1 MLSNFFQIFL
11 LISPVFLLIILGNFL
26 RRIKVPDIS
35 FWEINDKLCYW
46 VLIPALLFHYISQIN
61 LSSEMLYSYSIIIY
75 VGFFIAILNVL
86 ILGKLLGYPP
96 ERWTSILQGA
106 VRQNAFIA
114 LAITGS
120 LFGDE
125 GLKIAS
131 IFMLIYVPSINI
143 IIVTTMVMNFGQS
156 KKNVSNNEFITVFV
170 ELSKN
175 PFILAMITGLIF
187 SIIQS
192 EKFARII
199 GTGSYLPPKIVT
211 NFDLEKT
218 LDTSDEWIT
227 ARTGIKERRIVTD
240 QNTCDLAFEASIKAL
255 AMAELKPDDIDLI
268 ILSTTTPDKIFPA
281 TATILQNRLGAICP
295 AFDLQAVCAGF
306 VFALTTAQQYIEN
319 GAAKN
324 ILVVG
329 SETMSRIV
337 DWNDRSTAILFADGA
352 GAVILSAD
360 NNTGIKHSKLYSDGN
375 YLSSLHVNNN
385 RINELGTIE
394 MEGNEV
400 FKIAVNKLSEVAEE
414 TLTDCNMTSEDI
426 HWMVPHQANIR
437 IINAIA
443 KRIKLPL
450 DKVILT
456 LDKHGNTSAA
466 SIPLAL
472 DTGVRDG
479 RIKKG
484 DTLLFEGIGGGF
496 SWGSILLEY

>member
-1 MLSNFFQIFL
+1 M
-11 LISPVFLLIILGNFL
+11 
-26 RRIKVPDIS
+26 K
-35 FWEINDKLCYW
+35 
-46 VLIPALLFHYISQIN
+46 
-61 LSSEMLYSYSIIIY
+61 
-75 VGFFIAILNVL
+75 
-86 ILGKLLGYPP
+86 
-96 ERWTSILQGA
+96 
-106 VRQNAFIA
+106 
-114 LAITGS
+114 
-120 LFGDE
+120 
-125 GLKIAS
+125 
-131 IFMLIYVPSINI
+131 
-143 IIVTTMVMNFGQS
+143 
-156 KKNVSNNEFITVFV
+156 
-170 ELSKN
+170 
-175 PFILAMITGLIF
+175 
-187 SIIQS
+187 
-192 EKFARII
+192 KFARII
-199 GTGSYLPPKIVT
+199 GTGSYLPPKVVT

-218 LDTSDEWIT
+218 LDTSDDWIT

-240 QNTCDLAFEASIKAL
+240 QNTCDLALEASIKAL
-255 AMAELKPDDIDLI
+255 SMAELKPEDIDLI

-281 TATILQNRLGAICP
+281 TATILQNRIGASCP

-450 DKVILT
+450 DKIILT

>member
-1 MLSNFFQIFL
+1 M
-11 LISPVFLLIILGNFL
+11 
-26 RRIKVPDIS
+26 K
-35 FWEINDKLCYW
+35 
-46 VLIPALLFHYISQIN
+46 
-61 LSSEMLYSYSIIIY
+61 
-75 VGFFIAILNVL
+75 
-86 ILGKLLGYPP
+86 
-96 ERWTSILQGA
+96 
-106 VRQNAFIA
+106 
-114 LAITGS
+114 
-120 LFGDE
+120 
-125 GLKIAS
+125 
-131 IFMLIYVPSINI
+131 
-143 IIVTTMVMNFGQS
+143 
-156 KKNVSNNEFITVFV
+156 
-170 ELSKN
+170 
-175 PFILAMITGLIF
+175 
-187 SIIQS
+187 
-192 EKFARII
+192 KFARII
-199 GTGSYLPPKIVT
+199 GTGSYLPPKVVT

-240 QNTCDLAFEASIKAL
+240 QNTCDLALEASIKAL
-255 AMAELKPDDIDLI
+255 SMAELKSEDIDLI

-281 TATILQNRLGAICP
+281 TATMLQNRLGASCP

-319 GAAKN
+319 GSAKN

-484 DTLLFEGIGGGF
+484 DTLLF
-496 SWGSILLEY
+496 